1 MFCQA
6 RRRDTLSV
14 GLTRLTAAVLIA
26 ALVGAGAS
34 LGTVALVDG
43 LGDDDSTT
51 ATTTEA
57 SPARSPSSLT
67 DESIARVYAGAAPSV
82 VQITSI
88 QVATD
93 PLTGQPQ
100 EGTAL
105 GSGFV
110 LDRRGYVATN
120 YHVVAGSRRV
130 SVSFSNNDSLA
141 AKVVGTDPSTD
152 LAILRVRAS
161 EQALKPLRLANS
173 DQVQVGQW
181 VAAIGNPLG
190 LDRTVTAGI
199 ISALHR
205 EIQAPNGFAIAQ
217 AIQTD
222 AAINHGNS
230 GGPLLDLKGNVIGVN
245 SQIATAGSEGNIGI
259 GFAVP
264 SNTVRKVS
272 AELIAT
278 GHVAHAYLGIGVQ
291 ELTPDVAKTLN
302 LPVENGLIVE
312 TVVKA
317 SAAAQAGI
325 KAGERNVVIDGQS
338 YRVGGDIIVAVDGRP
353 VESTSDL
360 LGILAEKKPGDRISV
375 EVYRG
380 TKRLKLDVT
389 LGSQPARNGATTP

>member
-1 MFCQA
+1 V
-6 RRRDTLSV
+6 T
-14 GLTRLTAAVLIA
+14 
-26 ALVGAGAS
+26 
-34 LGTVALVDG
+34 
-43 LGDDDSTT
+43 
-51 ATTTEA
+51 
-57 SPARSPSSLT
+57 
-67 DESIARVYAGAAPSV
+67 RVYDEAAPGV

-100 EGTAL
+100 AATAL

-110 LDRRGYVATN
+110 LDRQGYVATN

-152 LAILRVRAS
+152 LAVLKVSAS
-161 EQALKPLRLANS
+161 QQALKPLPLADS
-173 DQVQVGQW
+173 DQVHVGQW

-199 ISALHR
+199 VSALHR
-205 EIQAPNGFAIAQ
+205 QIQAPNGFAIAQ

-230 GGPLLDLKGNVIGVN
+230 GGPLLDLKGHVIGVN

-259 GFAVP
+259 GFAIP
-264 SNTVRKVS
+264 SNTVKKVS

-278 GHVAHAYLGIGVQ
+278 GHVAHAYLGVGVQ
-291 ELTPDVAKTLN
+291 ELTPDVAQTLN
-302 LPVENGLIVE
+302 LPVEKGLIVE
-312 TVVKA
+312 TVVKE

-325 KAGERNVVIDGQS
+325 RAGKRNVVIDGQS
-338 YRVGGDIIVAVDGRP
+338 YRVGGDIIVSVDGSP

-360 LGILAEKKPGDRISV
+360 LGTLAEKEPGDRLTV

-380 TKRLKLDVT
+380 TKRLKLEVT
-389 LGSQPARNGATTP
+389 LGRQPARTGQTSP